1 MKNSQKGFIVP
12 TLLIIIALLVIGGGV
27 YIYKNK
33 KSDIPVIVDTGTQE
47 PNQDKTNINPPIKNT
62 ETKQSTVTLI
72 DANWKQFRNDKY
84 HYQINFPITQKVI
97 GEDSHIRIIY
107 ENTSSGS
114 SPFLASMDISLI
126 GILNE
131 PIEETA
137 SRIAPSE
144 LFEKTILNGN
154 QAIKINYKNTY
165 GDPAISYGAIL
176 VRNKQNLNFL
186 IRIDTNI
193 DSKYKE
199 LLEKS
204 IQTFQFVDQQSLAVA
219 KELTLSGK
227 VSVRSGDCMPGS
239 GGGCGEKP
247 ISASV
252 LIYPLRNQNSSFIG
266 EKNTPLIKKTVSD
279 KNGNY
284 KLTLPPG
291 TYSVYVDDN
300 GKETCNGGDGYA
312 NMCGI
317 TLYESDEEQN
327 LVIDHAVY

>member
-1 MKNSQKGFIVP
+1 M
-12 TLLIIIALLVIGGGV
+12 ALGVFV
-27 YIYKNK
+27 YIR
-33 KSDIPVIVDTGTQE
+33 
-47 PNQDKTNINPPIKNT
+47 QDKISIKPAIKNT
-62 ETKQSTVTLI
+62 ETKQTTVTLI
-72 DANWKQFRNDKY
+72 DADWKQLRNDKY
-84 HYQINFPITQKVI
+84 HYQINFLITSKVV
-97 GEDSHIRIIY
+97 GEANNIRIIY
-107 ENTSSGS
+107 EDISSGNS
-114 SPFLASMDISLI
+114 SFLASMDISLI

-165 GDPAISYGAIL
+165 SNNPAISYGAIL

-204 IQTFQFVDQQSLAVA
+204 IQTFQFVDQQSLVVTQ
-219 KELTLSGK
+219 ELTLSGK

-247 ISASV
+247 ISATV
-252 LIYPLRNQNSSFIG
+252 LIYPLRTQNSSFIG
-266 EKNTPLIKKTVSD
+266 EKNTLLLTKTRSD

-284 KLTLPPG
+284 KLILPPG
-291 TYSVYVDDN
+291 TYSMYADDN
-300 GKETCNGGDGYA
+300 GKETCTGGDGYA
-312 NMCGI
+312 NMCSI
-317 TLYESDEEQN
+317 TLYESDEERN
-327 LVIDHAVY
+327 VVIDHAVY